1 MTATSSAVA
10 ACLGVASALLRPEAT
25 PSSVCSKAALQTI
38 VLEAHRL
45 AHQTA
50 LPTSAAASA
59 DVRGLLRLL
68 AGDVA
73 PSLQLVE
80 AEPIAGELG
89 QGVGALETRLRRVG
103 EHSVTASQRH
113 EPPQQRPGNNVDEIV
128 AMSRHT
134 VDEEEPLGHRDA
146 NANRPRSPVSPSAD
160 KDTGDP
166 QMDAEDEEED
176 TAQQGSVCT
185 SRENALSIAIVP
197 SLDAVADRVGVNA
210 GEEDEA
216 KQWSARWTAAVAP
229 SPKAS
234 IFTFSRSPR
243 RQFTPQ
249 FTIPNDDVE
258 ARKRRSS
265 ATGGSPS
272 STASPGETRA
282 SSASGMTPEPAFTLE
297 TTADSIAA
305 PVAAMP
311 IQEEDHGMLAAA
323 AAVQAERPPRRSARD
338 RYREK
343 LGARVWWE
351 LEYQAAKVFGTSPSD
366 HQHDDDDDVLMATMP
381 TVRRA
386 SDSVHTFGGVP
397 IRAPVATATAAAVAQ
412 PPHASEPELESFV
425 VLEQP
430 STRHERLA
438 ELRQRKLQ
446 QLQKARDEALKK
458 KVTTRVPVATAV
470 PAPHQ
475 TAPAHT
481 ASAALPQTRGPARP
495 SNRQLI
501 QNAIEFTLL
510 AGASLERARTAA
522 LQAVTASTCDN
533 FVVLLKS
540 AKELKF
546 RALYEHRPGSSGEE
560 ASATVVRIYALS
572 GSAPPVLIE
581 DTIGQF
587 FRYNSGKK
595 EFTPIDARSFTMRT
609 DACALRDA
617 LVFTKKTTSAWSKA
631 IL

>member
-45 AHQTA
+45 AQQTA
-50 LPTSAAASA
+50 LPASTTASA

-80 AEPIAGELG
+80 TEPIAGELG
-89 QGVGALETRLRRVG
+89 QGIGALETRLRRVG
-103 EHSVTASQRH
+103 EHAH
-113 EPPQQRPGNNVDEIV
+113 
-128 AMSRHT
+128 A
-134 VDEEEPLGHRDA
+134 LG
-146 NANRPRSPVSPSAD
+146 
-160 KDTGDP
+160 
-166 QMDAEDEEED
+166 
-176 TAQQGSVCT
+176 
-185 SRENALSIAIVP
+185 
-197 SLDAVADRVGVNA
+197 
-210 GEEDEA
+210 
-216 KQWSARWTAAVAP
+216 
-229 SPKAS
+229 
-234 IFTFSRSPR
+234 
-243 RQFTPQ
+243 
-249 FTIPNDDVE
+249 
-258 ARKRRSS
+258 
-265 ATGGSPS
+265 
-272 STASPGETRA
+272 
-282 SSASGMTPEPAFTLE
+282 
-297 TTADSIAA
+297 
-305 PVAAMP
+305 
-311 IQEEDHGMLAAA
+311 
-323 AAVQAERPPRRSARD
+323 
-338 RYREK
+338 
-343 LGARVWWE
+343 
-351 LEYQAAKVFGTSPSD
+351 PSD

-386 SDSVHTFGGVP
+386 SDSVNTFGGVP
-397 IRAPVATATAAAVAQ
+397 IRAPVPTATAAAVAQ
-412 PPHASEPELESFV
+412 PPHTSEPELESFV

-481 ASAALPQTRGPARP
+481 ASAVLPQTRGPARP

-522 LQAVTASTCDN
+522 LQAVAASTCDN

-560 ASATVVRIYALS
+560 ASATFVRIYALS

-595 EFTPIDARSFTMRT
+595 EFTPIDARSFTVRT